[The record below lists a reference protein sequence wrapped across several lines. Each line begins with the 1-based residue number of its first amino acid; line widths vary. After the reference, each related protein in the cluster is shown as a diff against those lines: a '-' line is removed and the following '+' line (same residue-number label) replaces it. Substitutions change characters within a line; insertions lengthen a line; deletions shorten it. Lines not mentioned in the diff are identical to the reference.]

1 MKKPQAIIFDLE
13 GVVIDS
19 ETVWDDV
26 DYAWFELHNSIFKPD
41 EMRHL
46 VMGKSIDQ
54 ATTIYKE
61 MLNLPQPI
69 EVLNNE
75 RHKIAQE
82 LFTKEIVF
90 IDGFKPFFE
99 AQVRGKYKVAVG
111 TSLVHE
117 FLHPIIE
124 ALKLNE
130 LFGDH
135 IYSIE
140 EIGFISK
147 PSPDIFL
154 YAAKKLG
161 VSPSDCIVFED
172 APHGVEAAKAAGMS
186 CIAITTST
194 TRDRLTQADQIID
207 SYSELTLK

>member
-1 MKKPQAIIFDLE
+1 MKTPKAILFDLE

-19 ETVWDDV
+19 EIVWDDV
-26 DYAWFELHNSIFKPD
+26 DYAWFELHNDTFKPD

-54 ATTIYKE
+54 ATEIYKE
-61 MLNLPQPI
+61 LLNLPQPI
-69 EVLNNE
+69 TELNEE

-82 LFTKEIVF
+82 LFSKEIAF

-99 AQVRGKYKVAVG
+99 AQVRGRYQVAVA

-117 FLHPIIE
+117 FLQPIITK
-124 ALKLNE
+124 LKLDE
-130 LFGDH
+130 LFSDH

-140 EIGFISK
+140 DIGFVSK
-147 PSPDIFL
+147 PNPDIFL

-161 VSPSDCIVFED
+161 MSPSDCIVFED
-172 APHGVEAAKAAGMS
+172 APHGVEAAEAAGMY

-194 TRDRLTQADQIID
+194 SRDRLTKADQIID
-207 SYSELTLK
+207 SYSEIVI